1 MTSQP
6 LSTISYNTE
15 SFLKSTLQK
24 LMQLHIIQNYCYI
37 KHKGEDGDKDHFHVR
52 IEPNR
57 RVDPMDIKEM
67 FIEFDPNNIK
77 PLGVRPFR
85 YSVEED
91 WFLYV
96 VHDKD
101 YLKIKYGGGEKGEKI
116 PYKWQNIVAP
126 DDYDVEIAFI
136 RARAKLQH
144 TASNLAKSLA
154 DGEKPINLIMQG
166 ENVHTVN
173 ALMQALKSNDYMR
186 VQEQLNNVSRELLSL
201 HQAIKEKGLCIE
213 FDSEGKLFLT
223 DI

>member
-15 SFLKSTLQK
+15 PFLKSTLQK
-24 LMQLHIIQNYCYI
+24 LMRLHIIQNYCYI
-37 KHKGEDGDKDHFHVR
+37 KHKGEDGDKNHFHVR

-67 FIEFDPNNIK
+67 FFEPDSNNIK

-116 PYKWQNIVAP
+116 PYKWQDIVAP

-186 VQEQLNNVSRELLSL
+186 VQEQLNNVTNELVAMR
-201 HQAIKEKGLCIE
+201 QAIKEKGLCIE
-213 FDSEGKLFLT
+213 FDPDGKMFLT